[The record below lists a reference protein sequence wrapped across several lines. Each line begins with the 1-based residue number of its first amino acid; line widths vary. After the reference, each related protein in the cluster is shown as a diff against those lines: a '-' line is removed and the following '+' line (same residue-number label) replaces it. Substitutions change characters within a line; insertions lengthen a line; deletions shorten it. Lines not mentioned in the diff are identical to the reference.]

1 MDEKRRSGAV
11 DSARMARV
19 WEGRLP
25 HPSPREALS
34 MMVAALAAFLLAG
47 RALPFATHP
56 MGIAL
61 LCASSRYTMPLA
73 AGLLA
78 AAFTHPAPWLS
89 VMVTLL
95 TLLLRIAARVFVDL
109 PIRIG
114 GDGRRGELWEHLRGR
129 LFCEGLY
136 LRMACACVSVFTMSL
151 YAIVKGGFRYYDL
164 FGALFSMVTA
174 PLLVFLFAGLFK
186 EEYPRLFG
194 AGTARFME
202 GVSEVALLAAVC
214 YSLSDAV
221 LSGLPLSLVFAF
233 VAVLSVCRRRGL
245 PLALLAA
252 VAVGFAAGRIYPP
265 VLLAAVLVSF
275 CILDSSP
282 VLAASVA
289 CVAGT
294 VVGVIVPGGGS
305 VSSVFLPLF
314 SGTAAYCTVAKLA
327 QGQTATASPPPQ
339 KPSEARLTRPI
350 RERERAERVASA
362 LDELSGVF
370 EAMSHRQKYPSA
382 ESFGRLCEECFD
394 RLCGECGAREA
405 CREKRYEE
413 IRGSAAQLTD
423 LLCKEGRIC
432 EERLPEAVSAGCLC
446 VGEAVTRMNEGAA
459 ELIRASFLSEK
470 AELFSADYSAAAR
483 LLRELSVR
491 GDEDLATDEKT
502 AATVRARFAELG
514 YHACVDITG
523 ARRKKMTVTAAAPS
537 IEGEKAAY
545 LTGQSQGIVGF
556 SWGPPTVTEDG
567 FFVER
572 VPQIRARVGSSLT
585 AKEGVCGDVISV
597 FENEEDGYLFALL
610 DDGMGAGEEA
620 ALTAQLGSL
629 FLRKL
634 LPAGIRAETALGM
647 LNQFLRRG
655 RNGGDTES
663 CTTVDLL
670 TLDLLE
676 GKAGFL
682 KSGAAPTYVKR
693 GKNIFY
699 LDSKTAP
706 LGILRDIDAKQMEF
720 ELRDGDVIV
729 MVSDGVTGGESECLW
744 LLDLLDTTEE
754 TDPQRLADSIVSRA
768 AEGENPDDLSAIV
781 LQISGF

>member
-1 MDEKRRSGAV
+1 MDEKRRSGAA
-11 DSARMARV
+11 DGATRMARMM
-19 WEGRLP
+19 EGRWLR
-25 HPSPREALS
+25 PSPREALS
-34 MMVAALAAFLLAG
+34 GTLAALAAFLLAG

-61 LCASSRYTMPLA
+61 LCASSRYTLPVA

-78 AAFTHPAPWLS
+78 AAFIEPSPWLS
-89 VMVTLL
+89 VAVTLL
-95 TLLLRIAARVFVDL
+95 TLLLRVAARVFVDL
-109 PIRIG
+109 PTRIG

-151 YAIVKGGFRYYDL
+151 CAIVRGGFRYYDL
-164 FGALFSMVTA
+164 FGALFSMVAA
-174 PLLVFLFAGLFK
+174 PLLTFLFAGLFK

-194 AGTARFME
+194 ARTARLME
-202 GVSEVALLAAVC
+202 GVSEVVLLAAVC

-221 LSGLPLSLVFAF
+221 VSGIPLALVFAF
-233 VAVLSVCRRRGL
+233 VVVLWVCRRRGL

-252 VAVGFAAGRIYPP
+252 MAVGFAAGRSYPP
-265 VLLAAVLVSF
+265 VLLAVVLVAF
-275 CILDSSP
+275 CLLDTAP

-294 VVGVIVPGGGS
+294 VVGAILPGGGS
-305 VSSVFLPLF
+305 VSAVFLPLF
-314 SGTAAYCTVAKLA
+314 MGAAAYCTAAKLA
-327 QGQTATASPPPQ
+327 QGQTAAPPPPQ
-339 KPSEARLTRPI
+339 KERAAQRVRPA
-350 RERERAERVASA
+350 RERERAERVATA
-362 LDELSGVF
+362 LDELSEVF
-370 EAMSHRQKYPSA
+370 DTMSHRQRYPSA
-382 ESFGRLCEECFD
+382 EAFGRLCESCFD
-394 RLCGECGAREA
+394 RLCAECGAGEA
-405 CREKRYEE
+405 CREKRYED
-413 IRGSAAQLTD
+413 IRGGVGPLAD
-423 LLCKEGRIC
+423 LLCRDGRIC
-432 EERLPEAVSAGCLC
+432 EERLPEAIAAGCLC
-446 VGEAVTRMNEGAA
+446 AGEAVTRINAGAA
-459 ELIRASFLSEK
+459 DLIRASFLSEK
-470 AELFSADYSAAAR
+470 AGLFSADYSASAR
-483 LLRELSVR
+483 LLRDLSAR
-491 GDEDLATDEKT
+491 GDEDLATDGQT
-502 AATVRARFAELG
+502 AEAVRARFAELG
-514 YHACVDITG
+514 YSAHVDMVG
-523 ARRKKMTVTAAAPS
+523 ARCKKMTVAGLTPCA
-537 IEGEKAAY
+537 EGDRVAY
-545 LTGQSQGIVGF
+545 LARQSEGVVGF
-556 SWGPPTVTEDG
+556 SWGTPTATEDG

-572 VPQIRARVGSSLT
+572 VPKIRAAVGSSLT

-670 TLDLLE
+670 TLDLME

-744 LLDLLDTTEE
+744 LLDLLDTVEE
-754 TDPQRLADSIVSRA
+754 SDPQRLADRIVSRA
-768 AEGENPDDLSAIV
+768 AETENPDDLSAIV
-781 LQISGF
+781 LKISKF